1 MNRAEA
7 GRLLMHAAAF
17 DNRQPSEAAAE
28 AWAAALGNMPFDQDA
43 LAAVARYYST
53 PPARPGDRLWIQPH
67 DIRTHRAAIR
77 NARLVG
83 FQYDPQPGDENPKV
97 YLRNLR
103 QQQALVAG
111 GHRPAA
117 VRAALPPGESDRMKG
132 TLALVGRIVPKDGDD
147 DSEPAASPLSVAC
160 PQCAARLGQHCKKG
174 GHPITTPHAART
186 RVANGEPATDPNA
199 ERAAEQRRT
208 AAAAYL
214 DSLTDDER
222 AELEA
227 FQQQMRGAS

>member
-28 AWAAALGNMPFDQDA
+28 AWAAALGTMPFDQDA
-43 LAAVARYYST
+43 LAAVARYYAT

-67 DIRTHRAAIR
+67 DIRTHRNAIR
-77 NARLVG
+77 GERLDG
-83 FQYDPQPGDENPKV
+83 FVYEPQPGDDNPKT
-97 YLRNLR
+97 YLQNLR
-103 QQQALVAG
+103 RQKALVAG

-117 VRAALPPGESDRMKG
+117 VRPALPPGESDRMKG
-132 TLALVGRIVPKDGDD
+132 TLALVGRRVPVSDD
-147 DSEPAASPLSVAC
+147 EPSNSPLSVAC
-160 PQCAARLGQHCKKG
+160 PKCTARLGQQCTRS
-174 GHPITTPHAART
+174 GHPITTPHPARV
-186 RVANGEPATDPNA
+186 RVANGEPATDPDA

-222 AELEA
+222 AELAAHQE
-227 FQQQMRGAS
+227 QMRRTS